1 MNKKKNDKNDAR
13 RPRRRN
19 PYVRVEGAALF
30 RLDDGT
36 RLDWVPGYEPHLLF
50 ATDIFDKKKDP
61 MLRVYRVIKRN
72 GRQYRH
78 QLDNMLE
85 RFHGHYMLRC
95 RLRYSTHINGKMI
108 RLWRSQ
114 LTVLCLTGFPIAD
127 RRHWVI
133 DHKNGITLDD
143 RPSNL
148 QVITAKENLAR
159 SWRVRETNALSPKDR
174 AKAAA
179 RRIERMEFLRR
190 QFIAIHP
197 DASPVDIEFEVAL
210 QLNEEEEREHEQKIR
225 AQAKKE
231 ETVDT
236 KAI

>member
-13 RPRRRN
+13 RPRRN

-50 ATDIFDKKKDP
+50 ATDIFDKEKDP
-61 MLRVYRVIKRN
+61 MLRVYRVIRRN
-72 GRQYRH
+72 GRQYRC

-85 RFHGHYMLRC
+85 RFRGRDKLRC
-95 RLRYSTHINGKMI
+95 RLRYGTHINGKMI
-108 RLWRSQ
+108 RLLRSQ

-148 QVITAKENLAR
+148 QVINQKENLAR
-159 SWRVRETNALSPKDR
+159 SWRIRETLALSNKDR

-190 QFIAIHP
+190 QYVAIHP
-197 DASPVDIEFEVAL
+197 DADPFDIEFELAL
-210 QLNEEEEREHEQKIR
+210 QLNEEEEREHELKIR

-231 ETVDT
+231 ETSN
-236 KAI
+236 I